1 MKLYQKCWILL
12 KTLFKTRQCFFPII
26 LFIAIL
32 VIIYLLV
39 EIQVWLN
46 DWNSDFFNALEKMDG
61 KKLKDLV
68 LWFIVVLAILV
79 VITVNKSWL
88 IKLLNISWRKW
99 LTEYYLDNWFKDNQY
114 YYYSIQHKNN
124 RIDNPDQRIAED
136 IRMFVDKFLSLLL
149 GFIQSFSMLITF
161 IIILWNVSGTLEFEL
176 FNQQW
181 KIKGYLVY
189 CVFIF
194 VFINSFVA
202 HFIGKKIR
210 QLNREKQRNEADF
223 RSALIHQQEY
233 AEDMVIYDYKA
244 KHKKQIIALFYAIKD
259 NWHRLMNNQRNLEYW
274 QVFHQRVSSV
284 IPLFLLIPVFVAG
297 QINIGGLM
305 KARQAFML
313 VSNNLSWFI
322 FKYDD
327 LAEFSA
333 IIDRLYQF
341 HFTIQEKN
349 KKITESG
356 EQIIVK
362 NGTLLFPN
370 SQIELLSNIN
380 LSLKP
385 GEWLYIQG
393 RSGIGK
399 STLLKTIMGL
409 WPYAKGLF
417 IKPNDIYMINQTP
430 YIPEGTLAEVL
441 SFPHNSCFSQEILI
455 DILNKVNLSNLI
467 PDLNNSIRWSNT
479 LSSGEKQRIGLA
491 RVFLNKPKWLLFDE
505 ATTHLDELSAVTL
518 LKLLKQSYPQMGV
531 LFVSHQIK
539 VAQQLTNNLYN
550 FEVEQ

>member
-12 KTLFKTRQCFFPII
+12 KTFWTTRQCFFSAM

-32 VIIYLLV
+32 AIIYLLV

-68 LWFIVVLAILV
+68 LWFIFILAILV
-79 VITVNKSWL
+79 VIKVNKSWL
-88 IKLLNISWRKW
+88 IKLLNMSWRKW

-114 YYYSIQHKNN
+114 YYYSIQHKHHQ
-124 RIDNPDQRIAED
+124 IDNPDQRIAED
-136 IRMFVDKFLSLLL
+136 IRMFIDKFLNLLL

-176 FNQQW
+176 FNRSW

-210 QLNREKQRNEADF
+210 QLNREKQRSEANF

-233 AEDMVIYDYKA
+233 AEDMVIYDYEA
-244 KHKKQIIALFYAIKD
+244 KHKKQIIALFAVIKE
-259 NWHRLMNNQRNLEYW
+259 NWHRLMNSQRNLEYW
-274 QVFHQRVSSV
+274 QVFHQRVSSI
-284 IPLFLLIPVFVAG
+284 IPLFLLIPVFIAG

-341 HFTIQEKN
+341 HFTIQKKN
-349 KKITESG
+349 KKITEAG

-362 NGTLLFPN
+362 NGTILFPN

-380 LSLKP
+380 FSLKP
-385 GEWLYIQG
+385 GEWLYLQG

-399 STLLKTIMGL
+399 STLLKTIIGL
-409 WPYAKGLF
+409 WPYANGLF
-417 IKPNDIYMINQTP
+417 IKPNDIYMLTQTP

-441 SFPHNSCFSQEILI
+441 SFPHKSCFSQAILI
-455 DILNKVNLSNLI
+455 DLLNKINLSNLI
-467 PDLNNSIRWSNT
+467 PDLNKSIRWSNT

-491 RVFLNKPKWLLFDE
+491 RVLLNKPKWLLFDE
-505 ATTHLDELSAVTL
+505 ATTHLDEPSAITL

-531 LFVSHQIK
+531 LFVSHQIN
-539 VAQQLTNNLYN
+539 VAQQLTNNSYN
-550 FEVEQ
+550 LEV